1 MEGCGILFCDLK
13 KIVITKLIIA
23 FMRFRTASDLE
34 EAGLIDKYQK
44 GIVKDMII
52 GQDPGILNVL
62 DKFNTSGDTNEL
74 KNGIVH
80 VKCNNS

>member
-1 MEGCGILFCDLK
+1 
-13 KIVITKLIIA
+13 
-23 FMRFRTASDLE
+23 MRFRTASDLE

-52 GQDPGILNVL
+52 ERDPGILNVL

-74 KNGIVH
+74 RNGIFH
-80 VKCNNS
+80 VDATMPRIILIGSK